1 MTAAALKGPADVVT
15 IPKDAAALT
24 TELRTTTDATSERR
38 ERRQPINLRKQE
50 LERAA
55 HLIQR
60 ASQELHTNA
69 RLTKRTTLLRA
80 GLVRR

>member
-1 MTAAALKGPADVVT
+1 MTAAALKGPADIVT

-24 TELRTTTDATSERR
+24 TELRTTTDATSEQR
-38 ERRQPINLRKQE
+38 ERRQPTTLRKQE
-50 LERAA
+50 LGKAA

-60 ASQELHTNA
+60 ASQELHINA

-80 GLVRR
+80 GLVKR